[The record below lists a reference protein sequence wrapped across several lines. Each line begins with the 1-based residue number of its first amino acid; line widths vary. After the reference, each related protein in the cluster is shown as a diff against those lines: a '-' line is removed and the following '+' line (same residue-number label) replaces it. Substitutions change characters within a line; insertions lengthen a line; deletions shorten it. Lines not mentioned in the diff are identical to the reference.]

1 LEGDPLVDEHNLKE
15 YIMYG
20 IHVKI
25 QEKENQI
32 RELSKQCDDK
42 SRQITQL
49 KHDITKILKFKT
61 TL

>member
-1 LEGDPLVDEHNLKE
+1 MDEHNLKE

-49 KHDITKILKFKT
+49 KHDISKILQLKT